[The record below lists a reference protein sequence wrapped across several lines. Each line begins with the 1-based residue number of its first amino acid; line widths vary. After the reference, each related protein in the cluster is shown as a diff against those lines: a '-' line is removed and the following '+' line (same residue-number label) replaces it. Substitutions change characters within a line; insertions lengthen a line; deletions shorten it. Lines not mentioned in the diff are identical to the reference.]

1 MDRDAAVTLI
11 VFEQNRGYGAAIKEG
26 FSRSHGHLVAF
37 LDADGTCDPRLFA
50 DLCLAMHRH
59 GAAIALGSR
68 MGPGTH
74 MPPLRRLGNRLYSLL
89 LGSLSGVA
97 VTDTASGMRVIRREA
112 LGELYPLPDGLHFT
126 PAMSARAI
134 MRQLPIVEVPMPY
147 AERIGESKL
156 RVLRDGV
163 RFFAA
168 IGDAVLLFHP
178 SRIFVLG
185 AVACAMVGV
194 LWGVY
199 PVEFYV
205 MNRRLEE
212 WMIYR
217 LLLCGLLFTSAFG
230 MLCAAVLSD
239 EILSLVHRRRSSF
252 LGHMLERLLSG
263 RFTWSI
269 AAIAVAVGIAL
280 VWPALTEYVATGHVT
295 VHWSRPVVAVFL
307 VQIAL
312 VAVVH
317 SVLRRVVDLWK
328 AQLLYSADATEPAKP
343 PASSPGPHG

>member
-1 MDRDAAVTLI
+1 
-11 VFEQNRGYGAAIKEG
+11 
-26 FSRSHGHLVAF
+26 
-37 LDADGTCDPRLFA
+37 
-50 DLCLAMHRH
+50 
-59 GAAIALGSR
+59 
-68 MGPGTH
+68 
-74 MPPLRRLGNRLYSLL
+74 
-89 LGSLSGVA
+89 
-97 VTDTASGMRVIRREA
+97 
-112 LGELYPLPDGLHFT
+112 
-126 PAMSARAI
+126 
-134 MRQLPIVEVPMPY
+134 
-147 AERIGESKL
+147 
-156 RVLRDGV
+156 
-163 RFFAA
+163 
-168 IGDAVLLFHP
+168 
-178 SRIFVLG
+178 
-185 AVACAMVGV
+185 
-194 LWGVY
+194 VY

-205 MNRRLEE
+205 MNRRLVE